1 MKKKWTAVIMA
12 IFGGS
17 IGLHRFY
24 LRQPELGVAYIAL
37 LIWGGMLNFFGFP
50 ISAILGWYDAY
61 KYLMMDDNEF
71 DRKYNS
77 NNFRD
82 RYGNRRSEP
91 KVQEV
96 RRGKYILMD
105 EDKITTQGRAGYF
118 DLIKTKKQSES
129 LKQSVIKKFKDYD
142 LKGSI
147 QDFNKALELNQ
158 EDMALHF
165 NLACAYSM
173 IEEAT
178 KAFLHL
184 DKSVAYGF
192 KDFNRILTHESLA
205 YIRVFP
211 EFDAYR
217 NNQFRL
223 TSGIVQSLEQ
233 RIREEKQIELEK
245 LKTERVFLKNEIN
258 L

>member
-129 LKQSVIKKFKDYD
+129 LKQSGIKK
-142 LKGSI
+142 I
-147 QDFNKALELNQ
+147 
-158 EDMALHF
+158 
-165 NLACAYSM
+165 
-173 IEEAT
+173 
-178 KAFLHL
+178 
-184 DKSVAYGF
+184 
-192 KDFNRILTHESLA
+192 
-205 YIRVFP
+205 
-211 EFDAYR
+211 
-217 NNQFRL
+217 
-223 TSGIVQSLEQ
+223 
-233 RIREEKQIELEK
+233 
-245 LKTERVFLKNEIN
+245 
-258 L
+258 

>member
-1 MKKKWTAVIMA
+1 
-12 IFGGS
+12 
-17 IGLHRFY
+17 
-24 LRQPELGVAYIAL
+24 
-37 LIWGGMLNFFGFP
+37 
-50 ISAILGWYDAY
+50 
-61 KYLMMDDNEF
+61 
-71 DRKYNS
+71 
-77 NNFRD
+77 
-82 RYGNRRSEP
+82 
-91 KVQEV
+91 
-96 RRGKYILMD
+96 
-105 EDKITTQGRAGYF
+105 
-118 DLIKTKKQSES
+118 
-129 LKQSVIKKFKDYD
+129 
-142 LKGSI
+142 
-147 QDFNKALELNQ
+147 
-158 EDMALHF
+158 MALHF

-233 RIREEKQIELEK
+233 RIREEKEIELEK
-245 LKTERVFLKNEIN
+245 LKTERVF
-258 L
+258 